1 MELTARFMRRN
12 VGKGSRDIGVMK
24 SKMMRRMIATALA
37 VMFVISVTG
46 CGSEPLVAHSDPYEL
61 LQVLENSLPDV
72 QGRRTNDNPINK
84 DGLYE
89 DIDFLQEGGSKDNP
103 SIVTIGTNKAGKKIE
118 GLSLMLHSGEDVYDT
133 VHLVIGNLV
142 GEEQAEQILQ
152 ALKIDKEKGYIGKED
167 FFGESTEDFSEY
179 DYSVGLISDDL
190 ILINVMVKDHPSV
203 RSQLYGFQD

>member
-1 MELTARFMRRN
+1 MMTL
-12 VGKGSRDIGVMK
+12 
-24 SKMMRRMIATALA
+24 KMMRRMIAIVLA
-37 VMFVISVTG
+37 MMLVISVTG

-61 LQVLENSLPDV
+61 LQVLEDSLPDV

-167 FFGESTEDFSEY
+167 FFGESTENFSEY

-190 ILINVMVKDHPSV
+190 ILINAMVKDHPSV

>member
-1 MELTARFMRRN
+1 
-12 VGKGSRDIGVMK
+12 MK

-37 VMFVISVTG
+37 LMFVISATG
-46 CGSEPLVAHSDPYEL
+46 CGSKPLVAHSDPYEL
-61 LQVLENSLPDV
+61 LQVLEDSLPDV

-89 DIDFLQEGGSKDNP
+89 DIDFLQEGSSKDNP
-103 SIVTIGTNKAGKKIE
+103 SIVTILTSKAGKKIE
-118 GLSLMLHSGEDVYDT
+118 GLSLRLHPGEDVYDT
-133 VHLVIGNLV
+133 VHLVIGNLA
-142 GEEQAEQILQ
+142 GEEKAEQILQ
-152 ALKIDKEKGYIGKED
+152 VLKIDEEKGYIGKED

-203 RSQLYGFQD
+203 RSQLYGFQDGVY

>member
-1 MELTARFMRRN
+1 MKLTAYEKKVSITF
-12 VGKGSRDIGVMK
+12 GVAFIL
-24 SKMMRRMIATALA
+24 MI
-37 VMFVISVTG
+37 VISLLMLNG
-46 CGSEPLVAHSDPYEL
+46 CGSKPLVSHRDPYEL
-61 LQVLENSLPDV
+61 LQVLEDSLPDV

-89 DIDFLQEGGSKDNP
+89 DIDFLQEGDSKDNP
-103 SIVTIGTNKAGKKIE
+103 SRVSICTNKAGKKIE
-118 GLSLMLHSGEDVYDT
+118 GLSLSLHPGEDVYDT

-167 FFGESTEDFSEY
+167 FFGESTENFSEY
-179 DYSVGLISDDL
+179 DYSVGLISDNL

-203 RSQLYGFQD
+203 RSQLYGFQDGVY

>member
-1 MELTARFMRRN
+1 MQGIKRN
-12 VGKGSRDIGVMK
+12 RI
-24 SKMMRRMIATALA
+24 IALMLCAIVLL
-37 VMFVISVTG
+37 VTG

-61 LQVLENSLPDV
+61 LQVLEDSLPDV

-89 DIDFLQEGGSKDNP
+89 DIDFLQAGDSKDNP
-103 SIVTIGTNKAGKKIE
+103 SIVSILTSKAGKKIE
-118 GLSLMLHSGEDVYDT
+118 GLSLRLHPGEDVYDT

-190 ILINVMVKDHPSV
+190 ILINAMVKDHPSV
-203 RSQLYGFQD
+203 RSQLYGYQD

>member
-1 MELTARFMRRN
+1 MQGIKRN
-12 VGKGSRDIGVMK
+12 RI
-24 SKMMRRMIATALA
+24 IALMLCAIVLL
-37 VMFVISVTG
+37 VTG

-61 LQVLENSLPDV
+61 LQVLEDSLPDV

-190 ILINVMVKDHPSV
+190 ILINAMVKDHPSV
-203 RSQLYGFQD
+203 RSQLYGFQDGVY

>member
-1 MELTARFMRRN
+1 
-12 VGKGSRDIGVMK
+12 
-24 SKMMRRMIATALA
+24 MMRRMIAIVLA
-37 VMFVISVTG
+37 MMLVISVTG
-46 CGSEPLVAHSDPYEL
+46 CGSKPLVAHSDPYEL
-61 LQVLENSLPDV
+61 LQVLEDSLPDV

-118 GLSLMLHSGEDVYDT
+118 GLSLSLHPGEDVYDT

-190 ILINVMVKDHPSV
+190 ILINAMAKDHPSV
-203 RSQLYGFQD
+203 RSQIYGFQDGFY

>member
-1 MELTARFMRRN
+1 MMTL
-12 VGKGSRDIGVMK
+12 
-24 SKMMRRMIATALA
+24 KMMRRMIAIVLA
-37 VMFVISVTG
+37 VMLVISVTG

-61 LQVLENSLPDV
+61 LQVLEDSLPDV

-190 ILINVMVKDHPSV
+190 ILINAMVKDHPSV
-203 RSQLYGFQD
+203 RSQLYGYQD